1 MPRLLSILLHPL
13 IMPALTLWAALR
25 IDPHLAYF
33 IAPGDRWKVLAMVGL
48 MTIGFPLASA
58 LLLMR
63 AGLLSSLEMP
73 RRHERI
79 APYAMTLMYYGMTAY
94 LLARTPLHPM
104 VQALF
109 VGAALAL
116 LATTLIT
123 LRWKI
128 SAHMVGIG
136 GLLGALVALNAAHGL
151 GAFMA
156 ICAAIIA
163 AGALGTARLL
173 SSDHTPAQVHAGAA
187 LGFCA
192 VFAAATW
199 APALLS

>member
-1 MPRLLSILLHPL
+1 MPRLLSYLLHPL
-13 IMPALTLWAALR
+13 LMPTITLWLALR

-33 IAPGDRWKVLAMVGL
+33 IAPQDQWKVLMMVAL

-63 AGLLSSLEMP
+63 AGLVGSLEMP
-73 RRHERI
+73 GRRERI
-79 APYAMTLMYYGMTAY
+79 APYGMSLVYYGMTAY

-104 VQALF
+104 ALALF
-109 VGAALAL
+109 IGAALAL
-116 LATTLIT
+116 LLTTLIT

-136 GLLGALVALNAAHGL
+136 GLLGALVALSVRHGL
-151 GAFMA
+151 QAFA
-156 ICAAIIA
+156 LICAAVVA

-173 SSDHTPAQVHAGAA
+173 DSDHSPAQVYAGAA
-187 LGFCA
+187 LGFGSVLLA
-192 VFAAATW
+192 VLGL
-199 APALLS
+199 PAWPW

>member
-1 MPRLLSILLHPL
+1 MPRLLSYLLHPL
-13 IMPALTLWAALR
+13 LMPTITLWLALR

-33 IAPGDRWKVLAMVGL
+33 IAPQDQWKVLMMVAL

-63 AGLLSSLEMP
+63 AGLVSSLEMP
-73 RRHERI
+73 TRRERI
-79 APYAMTLMYYGMTAY
+79 APYGMSLMYYGMTAY

-104 VQALF
+104 ALALF
-109 VGAALAL
+109 IGAALAL
-116 LATTLIT
+116 LLTTLIT

-136 GLLGALVALNAAHGL
+136 GLVGALVALSTGHGVQ
-151 GAFMA
+151 AFA
-156 ICAAIIA
+156 LICAAVVA

-173 SSDHTPAQVHAGAA
+173 SSDHSPAQVYAGAA
-187 LGFCA
+187 LGFGSVLLA
-192 VFAAATW
+192 VLGL
-199 APALLS
+199 PAWPW